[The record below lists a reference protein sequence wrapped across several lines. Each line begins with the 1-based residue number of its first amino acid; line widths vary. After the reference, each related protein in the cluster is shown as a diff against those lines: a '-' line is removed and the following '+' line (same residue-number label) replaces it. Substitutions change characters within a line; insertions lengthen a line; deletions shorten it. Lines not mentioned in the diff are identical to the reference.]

1 MKVFIDNE
9 EYQGTPQEIHEFITL
24 QEKSGQL
31 VDCPESIPEATTPF
45 IQDDFEPL
53 EDIVNESVALRNKLA
68 QDPAYNPYGG
78 VVISKETVP
87 DVDNRKPSFTAE
99 EDTGVVLK

>member
-1 MKVFIDNE
+1 MKVFIDGE
-9 EYQGTPQEIHEFITL
+9 EYQGSPQEIHEFIIL

-31 VDCPESIPEATTPF
+31 VDVYDEPSTPEPSF

-53 EDIVNESVALRNKLA
+53 ENIVNESAALRNKLSK
-68 QDPAYNPYGG
+68 DPAYNPYGG
-78 VVISKETVP
+78 VVPSKESVP

-99 EDTGVVLK
+99 EDTGVVIQ